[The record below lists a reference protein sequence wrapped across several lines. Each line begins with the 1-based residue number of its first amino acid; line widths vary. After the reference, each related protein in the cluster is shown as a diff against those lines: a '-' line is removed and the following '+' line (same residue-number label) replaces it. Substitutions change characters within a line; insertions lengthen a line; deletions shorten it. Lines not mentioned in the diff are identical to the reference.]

1 MSNWDQDRYW
11 SGYYTTDP
19 DLKIICKDFSRLV
32 NLYRKNMVKNHLQD
46 SSIIQ
51 TYGST
56 LKVA

>member
-1 MSNWDQDRYW
+1 MPNWDQDRYW

-19 DLKIICKDFSRLV
+19 DLKIICKDFSRLL
-32 NLYRKNMVKNHLQD
+32 NLYRKNMVKNQLQD